1 MDTDQFLAFARRAAA
16 EGGPQIKKGGGARKP
31 HVGPILS
38 HVAGRT
44 DHLNMTV
51 PSGAYVIP
59 ADIISGMGQGNTIAG
74 FKVAKDVF
82 GVPVYGGKL
91 GRGSP
96 YGQETAPYGRDLPG
110 KAEGGEV
117 YGVPIVAAGGELVL
131 SPDQVVQIGNG
142 NLDDGHRILD
152 EFVKG
157 YRSRLVDT
165 LSKLPGPRKN

>member
-1 MDTDQFLAFARRAAA
+1 MDSDQLLALARRQAA
-16 EGGPQIKKGGGARKP
+16 GGGSQVKKSSARKP

-82 GVPVYGGKL
+82 GIPVYGGKL
-91 GRGSP
+91 GEGAA
-96 YGQETAPYGRDLPG
+96 YGQATAPYGRDLPG

-117 YGVPIVAAGGELVL
+117 DGVPIVAAGGELVL
-131 SPDQVVQIGNG
+131 SPDQVMQLGLG
-142 NLDDGHRILD
+142 SLDDGHRVLD
-152 EFVKG
+152 EFVKA
-157 YRSRLVDT
+157 YRQQLVNT
-165 LSKLPGPRKN
+165 LSKLPGPKKN